1 MNPLGNGNLGNGL
14 SPELMQNI
22 QQVKNMMKMFNGNPN
37 AMLQQ
42 MGQNNPM
49 LNQVMQMCKGQNPE
63 NVFKSMCK
71 AKGIDPEQ
79 ILNQFRN

>member
-1 MNPLGNGNLGNGL
+1 MNPLGNGNLGNRL
-14 SPELMQNI
+14 PPELMQNI

-49 LNQVMQMCKGQNPE
+49 LNQIMQMCKGQNPE
-63 NVFKSMCK
+63 NVFMSM
-71 AKGIDPEQ
+71 ARQMGIDPNA
-79 ILNQFRN
+79 ILNELRK